1 MGCGLKPRETD
12 CYVKG
17 HINMTTEIQICFPG
31 EIQNKFQFCA
41 RTNTFVTTVLPHSR
55 GGVVHYCPIA
65 KSVSVL
71 ITAIFYNSVI
81 LTGTG
86 GAIGAAHTA
95 CAWRVRVSELHPV
108 TYFLQTNTWEEEKG
122 LRKSFVI

>member
-1 MGCGLKPRETD
+1 MVCGLKPRETD

-17 HINMTTEIQICFPG
+17 HINMTTEIEIYFPG

-41 RTNTFVTTVLPHSR
+41 RTNTFITAVLPHSR
-55 GGVVHYCPIA
+55 GESSALLPYSQEFLCSHHCYRI
-65 KSVSVL
+65 
-71 ITAIFYNSVI
+71 
-81 LTGTG
+81 TGTG

-108 TYFLQTNTWEEEKG
+108 MYFLQTNTWEEEKR